1 MEETYPSVTIGPVT
15 FDLTLLWMSA
25 LTVLVVFLFVYLAS
39 RRMTLRPKGKQNILE
54 WVYDFVYGL
63 IKDNLGEKYAKKYLL
78 LYFSVFTLLLV
89 ANNIGLITKLTSPS
103 GDNLWTSPTANMF
116 FDIGLAIIMS
126 ICTQAIAIRENG
138 VKGYFKEFVTPIGM
152 TPLNIMEEFTNI
164 ISLAF
169 RLYGNIYAGE
179 LLVGLLLIFAR
190 TSILAT
196 PFAFIFLLL
205 WVAFSMFISCLQAYV
220 FILLTSTYLGG
231 KIKEEED

>member
-39 RRMTLRPKGKQNILE
+39 RRMTLRPKGKQNVLE

-89 ANNIGLITKLTSPS
+89 ANNIGLITKLTA
-103 GDNLWTSPTANMF
+103 DMF

-138 VKGYFKEFVTPIGM
+138 IKGYFKEFVTPIGM